1 MANIT
6 NLMEN
11 LTRME
16 RSAMVLWN
24 CLSEGKGLH
33 REARD
38 LQEWFIDLYEGLYPE
53 GSCYLHKM
61 NAAIYAGCAI
71 LSVKLEEEERARV
84 YLRRAKA
91 AADVFDADPSYD
103 AAKMRFYHGRPA
115 TAHDDFGSTAMDG
128 ILQTLRQ
135 QDEPERSR
143 LLELWAQ
150 VQAE

>member
-1 MANIT
+1 
-6 NLMEN
+6 
-11 LTRME
+11 
-16 RSAMVLWN
+16 
-24 CLSEGKGLH
+24 
-33 REARD
+33 
-38 LQEWFIDLYEGLYPE
+38 
-53 GSCYLHKM
+53 M
-61 NAAIYAGCAI
+61 NAAMYAGCAI
-71 LSVKLEEEERARV
+71 HSVLLGEEAQAKV
-84 YLRRAKA
+84 YLRRAKEA
-91 AADVFDADPSYD
+91 AMTFDTDPSYD